1 VNGPNLPHPIAV
13 RSNCSCRKH
22 YEPAA
27 NNLLSGERVCWTRLE
42 FNMQNRVNC
51 IDPVHT
57 RAITTEIGERL
68 RLFFSKEQPEPA
80 SSLQTL
86 ITRLSELDKDSPSI
100 VPDPVQS

>member
-1 VNGPNLPHPIAV
+1 
-13 RSNCSCRKH
+13 
-22 YEPAA
+22 
-27 NNLLSGERVCWTRLE
+27 
-42 FNMQNRVNC
+42 MQNRVNC

-86 ITRLSELDKDSPSI
+86 IKRLSELDKDSPSI
-100 VPDPVQS
+100 VPGPIMRASLTLMFRILEGEGSSFEL